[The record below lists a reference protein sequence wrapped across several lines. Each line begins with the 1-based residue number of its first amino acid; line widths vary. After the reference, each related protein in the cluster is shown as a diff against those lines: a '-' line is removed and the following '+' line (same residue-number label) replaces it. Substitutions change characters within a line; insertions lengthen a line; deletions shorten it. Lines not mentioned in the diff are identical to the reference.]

1 MNIRRCFT
9 AVFTAVL
16 GLFLSLPVRAGE
28 IAVLDFDS
36 HGLKYDDAA
45 LVSQGFRD
53 AFLEQGTFF
62 PLEGYDITDRLS
74 AGHEA
79 GVSEARKKVADA
91 RVYLNEGR
99 AREAV
104 GMLEEAERL
113 HKKAGSHYSRRAQ
126 IADVYF
132 FMGQAELRL
141 GRSSAASSRFV
152 QMLGAYPGYAE
163 TRAGVVTA
171 SVKAGMER
179 AKSIRASQGRDLME
193 ANASGDLARK
203 LRVKAVVVG
212 VVEASGK
219 LHVRLIQSG
228 RIDGEIRRQL
238 DSVPPFPGDPVY
250 TDMVRALIANL
261 GEGSGGFTQAPGFS
275 TGPRTEFDAAPRF
288 DTPSSGDDSIAPSS
302 TDRPQ
307 VDDDSPG
314 LPDTI
319 GKDRRPWWQFWKK
332 DKPPITGRIN
342 VESRLRLG
350 PYTQEWWFWAATGT
364 VVAGGAAAVVIL
376 LRNGE
381 GDMEPGPVSTSYTL
395 SIESE

>member
-1 MNIRRCFT
+1 LNIRRCIT
-9 AVFTAVL
+9 AVFA
-16 GLFLSLPVRAGE
+16 LFLSLPVRAGE
-28 IAVLDFDS
+28 VAVLDFDS
-36 HGLKYDDAA
+36 HGLSYDDGA
-45 LVSQGFRD
+45 LVAQGFRD

-99 AREAV
+99 AGQAV
-104 GMLEEAERL
+104 RMLEEAERL
-113 HKKAGSHYSRRAQ
+113 HKVAGSQYSRRAQ

-141 GRSSAASSRFV
+141 GRSTAASARFV
-152 QMLGAYPGYAE
+152 QMLDAYPGYGS
-163 TRAGVVTA
+163 TRAGVVT
-171 SVKAGMER
+171 SSIKAGIAR
-179 AKSIRASQGRDLME
+179 AEAIRASQGRELME
-193 ANASGDLARK
+193 ASASGDLAQK

-250 TDMVRALIANL
+250 TEMVRELTANL
-261 GEGSGGFTQAPGFS
+261 GSEGGGFTQSPGFS
-275 TGPRTEFDAAPRF
+275 TGPTTEFDAAPGL
-288 DTPSSGDDSIAPSS
+288 DTPNSGSNPVSPST

-307 VDDDSPG
+307 VDNDLPE
-314 LPDTI
+314 LPDAL
-319 GKDRRPWWQFWKK
+319 GKDRKLWWQFWKREK
-332 DKPPITGRIN
+332 APVTGRIN
-342 VESRLRLG
+342 VEGRLRLG

-364 VVAGGAAAVVIL
+364 VVAGGATAAVIL
-376 LRNGE
+376 LGNSE
-381 GDMEPGPVSTSYTL
+381 GDPEPGPVSTSYTL
-395 SIESE
+395 RIEVE